1 MNFQPTDQIQGI
13 EATAFEPVADIK
25 ADFTDNQWY
34 CHLARQTVFFS
45 AYSIE
50 NFGDVQA
57 VALARNITKLAPYLL
72 SSFERN
78 NPGAPLSDQVLKD
91 IISIEQVKDLADY
104 PDKWSMVGSD
114 IFEQPNLPMF
124 RIKVASLKKPDADGN
139 FAAIL
144 VLSTH
149 SLFEGADAVR
159 LSRSQPISRDNI
171 ITKPSASSR
180 IEKLLNSTRAMFLA
194 PLQVVAAHILAP
206 RVADVGFK
214 SVVIERARIR
224 KVAIS
229 LGIRQQSLLFALAT
243 FALND
248 GGKGF
253 SKKKISTIYADLNKT
268 SDVQTND
275 SFFQFR
281 MIDLNLV
288 VMDDFVSY
296 ARALEENLISVE
308 QGDKSATQRFL
319 NAMFGAHRWFQ
330 SKFPWM
336 YSAQLFRFTAGYD
349 ITLSMVPPQRM
360 GGSMTMGLT
369 EPVTT
374 GTYHPGFNMCVFA
387 PGRKFVTISFCL
399 RAKPLKNVD
408 KVIGLFDKIE
418 QQTQL

>member
-1 MNFQPTDQIQGI
+1 MNFQPTEQVHEI
-13 EATAFEPVADIK
+13 ETPTFEPVADIK

-45 AYSIE
+45 AYSVEKI
-50 NFGDVQA
+50 GDVEA
-57 VALARNITKLAPYLL
+57 IAFAHNITKLAPYLL
-72 SSFERN
+72 SSFERT
-78 NPGAPLSDQVLKD
+78 NPGAPLSDEVLKE
-91 IISIEQVKDLADY
+91 IIHIEQVEDLDGY
-104 PDKWSMVGSD
+104 PDKWPMVGSD
-114 IFEQPNLPMF
+114 IFEQAHLPMF
-124 RIKVASLKKPDADGN
+124 RIKVASLKTPDAAGN
-139 FAAIL
+139 SAAIL

-159 LSRSQPISRDNI
+159 LSRSQPISRDKTI
-171 ITKPSASSR
+171 AKPSASSK
-180 IEKLLNSTRAMFLA
+180 IEKIFNSTRAMFLA

-214 SVVIERARIR
+214 SVVIERVRVR
-224 KVAIS
+224 KVAAS

-253 SKKKISTIYADLNKT
+253 SKKEITTIYADLNKT

-281 MIDLNLV
+281 MIDLKLA
-288 VMDDFVSY
+288 VMDDFATY
-296 ARALEENLISVE
+296 ARALDENVKAVE

-360 GGSMTMGLT
+360 GGTMTMGLT

-408 KVIGLFDKIE
+408 KVIELFDKIE
-418 QQTQL
+418 QQTEL